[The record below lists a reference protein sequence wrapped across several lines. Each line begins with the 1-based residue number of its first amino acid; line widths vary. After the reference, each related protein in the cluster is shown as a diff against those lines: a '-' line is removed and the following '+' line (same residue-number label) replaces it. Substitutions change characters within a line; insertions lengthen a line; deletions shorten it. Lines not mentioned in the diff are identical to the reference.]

1 MQTQLEADPDAN
13 PELEDRHRQR
23 HRHHPYQWQLASSSL
38 RSALGRSPILGG
50 VDRRAKLDTTGV
62 GGVGMASPADDHGRA
77 FPTGGPSHTPQTQ
90 TPAPVYSSS
99 LPLSDRS
106 TTPPPFRNTIVG
118 PHAFQVPLGPGG
130 RPRLIHSEYGSTVS
144 AGEEVDTTTRWKN
157 IYAEAIMVGDLPSRT
172 MQIQARR
179 DKQVFFS
186 IHKLK

>member
-1 MQTQLEADPDAN
+1 MNYSSSTNYFSNREANAELEADPDAN

-50 VDRRAKLDTTGV
+50 
-62 GGVGMASPADDHGRA
+62 
-77 FPTGGPSHTPQTQ
+77 PSHTPQTQ

-106 TTPPPFRNTIVG
+106 TTPPPFHNTIVG

-130 RPRLIHSEYGSTVS
+130 RPRLIHSEYAATVS